1 MKVATKIHSYDPDT
15 ERYLLSLDTNKH
27 LGSRWASLST
37 TELGDAMTRSP
48 PLFLPNS
55 LLPTFPPHP
64 AGG

>member
-1 MKVATKIHSYDPDT
+1 MKVVTKIHSYDPDT
-15 ERYLLSLDTNKH
+15 ELYLLSLNTNKH
-27 LGSRWASLST
+27 LGSRWSSLSAKD
-37 TELGDAMTRSP
+37 LGNEMTRPP